1 MTRYQLIT
9 HHITHSHDYRLLT
22 LAFSTYVRPLLEF
35 SSQVWSPHY
44 KYLIDKLE
52 SVQRFFTGKLSGLKK
67 LSYFSRLKMLGLE
80 TLERRRLNYDLVLYY
95 KILHGHSDIV
105 LSFTSGSSVTRGNN
119 FKLAKQTCSIDVRKL
134 FMVIELLMHG
144 IVYTVVSASSINSFK
159 RKLREINL
167 DRFLTIVE

>member
-1 MTRYQLIT
+1 MLILKCF
-9 HHITHSHDYRLLT
+9 HSRDYRLLT

-44 KYLIDKLE
+44 EYLIDKLE
-52 SVQRFFTGKLSGLKK
+52 SVQRFFTRKLSGLKK

-95 KILHGHSDIV
+95 KILLAWSLRYSIV
-105 LSFTSGSSVTRGNN
+105 LCIWFYSVTRGNN
-119 FKLAKQTCSIDVRKL
+119 FKLAEQTCSIDVRKF

-144 IVYTVVSASSINSFK
+144 IAY
-159 RKLREINL
+159 LRL
-167 DRFLTIVE
+167 